1 MAEHRFNITVG
12 DSEEISVQVARKE
25 PFRPTVLMGIGG
37 DTDPGNPGHIVSFP
51 SVETL
56 AEFGQL
62 LTDTVR
68 VTKDWD
74 MDESSSRLFRSR
86 TVTGNNVQALVRLGP
101 ADRLDILAGSDVATI
116 YTVPEALVMVCA
128 YPKLREME
136 RAVREELESD
146 RNNLRNPGPG
156 RKGLREKGLRE
167 KDLREKGLRGKNPE
181 KPEPLSETPR
191 QRPLPEPA

>member
-37 DTDPGNPGHIVSFP
+37 DPDTGSPGHIVSFP
-51 SVETL
+51 SVEML

-62 LTDTVR
+62 LTGAVLI
-68 VTKDWD
+68 TKDWD
-74 MDESSSRLFRSR
+74 MDESSSQMFRSQ

-101 ADRLDILAGSDVATI
+101 EDRLDILAGSDVATI

-128 YPKLREME
+128 HPKLREME

-146 RNNLRNPGPG
+146 RNNPKNPEPG
-156 RKGLREKGLRE
+156 RKGLREKGLRG
-167 KDLREKGLRGKNPE
+167 KDPE
-181 KPEPLSETPR
+181 KLEPLPETPW
-191 QRPLPEPA
+191 QRPLLEPA